1 MKKVFLFLLSLLSLG
16 GCTDGP
22 VTVDNTTVKQ
32 LDLKQFMGRWYEIAR
47 YDHKF
52 ERGMTNV
59 TATYTLLDNGR
70 IEVVNE
76 GLKDGKR
83 KTANGKGKLPDASQP
98 GKLKVS
104 FFLWFYADYYVLDI
118 VPDYSYVLVGS
129 SSDKYLWI
137 MSRTKAL
144 PQSALTGILGNLRR
158 RGYDTAKLIWVK
170 QEGIIDNR
178 KL

>member
-1 MKKVFLFLLSLLSLG
+1 MSDLDLLTIKPLPMKKIMLFLLSLMCLG
-16 GCTDGP
+16 GCADEP
-22 VTVDNTTVKQ
+22 VTVDNTTVRQ
-32 LDLKQFMGRWYEIAR
+32 LDLKRFMGRWYEIAR

-83 KTANGKGKLPDASQP
+83 KTANGKGKLPDTSEP
-98 GKLKVS
+98 GKLKVA

-118 VPDYSYVLVGS
+118 APDYSYALVGS
-129 SSDKYLWI
+129 SSDKYL
-137 MSRTKAL
+137 
-144 PQSALTGILGNLRR
+144 
-158 RGYDTAKLIWVK
+158 
-170 QEGIIDNR
+170 
-178 KL
+178 

>member
-1 MKKVFLFLLSLLSLG
+1 MKKIMLFLLSLMCLG
-16 GCTDGP
+16 GCADEP
-22 VTVDNTTVKQ
+22 VTVDNTTVRQ
-32 LDLKQFMGRWYEIAR
+32 LDLKRFMGRWYEIAR

-83 KTANGKGKLPDASQP
+83 KTANGKGKLPDASDP
-98 GKLKVS
+98 GKLKVA

-118 VPDYSYVLVGS
+118 APDYSYALVGS

-144 PQSALTGILGNLRR
+144 PQSVLTGLLDNLQR
-158 RGYDTAKLIWVK
+158 RGYDTTKLIWVR
-170 QEGIIDNR
+170 Q
-178 KL
+178 

>member
-1 MKKVFLFLLSLLSLG
+1 MKKIMLFLLSLMCLG
-16 GCTDGP
+16 GCADKP
-22 VTVDNTTVKQ
+22 VTVDNTTVRQ
-32 LDLKQFMGRWYEIAR
+32 LDLKRFMGRWYEIAR

-76 GLKDGKR
+76 GLKDGK
-83 KTANGKGKLPDASQP
+83 LPDASEP
-98 GKLKVS
+98 GKLKVA
-104 FFLWFYADYYVLDI
+104 FFLWFYVDYYVLDI
-118 VPDYSYVLVGS
+118 APDYSYALVGS

-144 PQSALTGILGNLRR
+144 PQSVLTGILDNLQR
-158 RGYDTAKLIWVK
+158 RGYDTTKLIWVR
-170 QEGIIDNR
+170 Q
-178 KL
+178 